1 MPCRWPVALEHAIVR
16 PQHPLGTAPMEALRV
31 LWRGSGEGPLHSIVI
46 ARTTRERGAHYV
58 LCVKENRSD
67 LHDSILFAAIDP

>member
-1 MPCRWPVALEHAIVR
+1 M
-16 PQHPLGTAPMEALRV
+16 
-31 LWRGSGEGPLHSIVI
+31 HSIVI

>member
-1 MPCRWPVALEHAIVR
+1 MSGKRHTASVR
-16 PQHPLGTAPMEALRV
+16 GRD
-31 LWRGSGEGPLHSIVI
+31 
-46 ARTTRERGAHYV
+46 AHYV

>member
-1 MPCRWPVALEHAIVR
+1 
-16 PQHPLGTAPMEALRV
+16 
-31 LWRGSGEGPLHSIVI
+31 VI